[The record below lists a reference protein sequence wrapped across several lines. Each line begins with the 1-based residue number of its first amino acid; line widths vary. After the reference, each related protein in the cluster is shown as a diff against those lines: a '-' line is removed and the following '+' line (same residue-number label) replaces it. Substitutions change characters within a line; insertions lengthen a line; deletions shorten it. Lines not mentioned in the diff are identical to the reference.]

1 MAKIGSESR
10 QLPLDVRASMIE
22 VLKGPNGESVPK
34 IMDPRTALPSRDS
47 QSDPPNQ
54 LAESMLHLRLAQSRA
69 EFRNKEAVIFALGK
83 DLVAQCGIVLQRI
96 TGRRMQRN
104 QPGFSELGVANMDDA
119 ADEIHILAIQ
129 CEAFSDPHPANNK

>member
-1 MAKIGSESR
+1 MAKIGGESR
-10 QLPLDVRASMIE
+10 HLPLDICASMIE